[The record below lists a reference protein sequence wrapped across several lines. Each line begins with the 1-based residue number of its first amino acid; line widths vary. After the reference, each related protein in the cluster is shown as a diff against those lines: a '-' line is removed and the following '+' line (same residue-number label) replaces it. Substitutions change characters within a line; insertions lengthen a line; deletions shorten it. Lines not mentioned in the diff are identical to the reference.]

1 MKRLLLI
8 IVTLLGMGID
18 VRAQQGLAVETA
30 FSELSL
36 KQNATEVVMGAGR
49 LKKFRLSLFHSLEIK
64 KPTEAEL
71 LQVEASVEKDAM
83 QATLRKESAGHRLYE
98 LPESRGLHRYIFYRR
113 TPDLLILIYIEGKAS
128 MKQIESQF
136 LKKQH

>member
-8 IVTLLGMGID
+8 IVTLLGLGID

-36 KQNATEVVMGAGR
+36 RQNATEVVMGAGR

-64 KPTEAEL
+64 KPSEAEL
-71 LQVEASVEKDAM
+71 LQVETSVEKDAM
-83 QATLRKESAGHRLYE
+83 QATLRKESWK
-98 LPESRGLHRYIFYRR
+98 RR
-113 TPDLLILIYIEGKAS
+113 VRWK
-128 MKQIESQF
+128 
-136 LKKQH
+136 